1 MEDKKND
8 IIGISSSVILHVLLL
23 LAMFFLGKSCTEM
36 EDMGMDGGVEVSLGE
51 PDYGGPDNTPSM
63 EQQAAQSQPETPTE
77 PETESAQITSD
88 DADAPEV
95 RQETKPKPKPKPTE
109 TKPKPTETTPT
120 TETKPVDQKPDKRS
134 MFGGSKPSNS
144 GGSGSGS
151 TPGNE
156 GRPDGSPD
164 GQPDGSGTG
173 SGGIGFSGDG
183 YSGKIDGFKA
193 VAAFKP
199 VNEKQQF
206 GTVVVKVCVDKDGKV
221 VSVTGGQRGSTNTS
235 AYLTQLS
242 ENAAKQFKFQ
252 RIGTATSLN
261 CGEIRF
267 IYKAG

>member
-8 IIGISSSVILHVLLL
+8 IIGLSSSVILHVLLL

-36 EDMGMDGGVEVSLGE
+36 EDLGLDGGVEVSLGE
-51 PDYGGPDNTPSM
+51 PNYGGPDNTPSM
-63 EQQAAQSQPETPTE
+63 EQQAAQSQPEKPTE

-109 TKPKPTETTPT
+109 TKPKPTESTPT
-120 TETKPVDQKPDKRS
+120 TETKPDDKKPDQRS

-144 GGSGSGS
+144 GGSGSGT

-193 VAAFKP
+193 VAAYKP
-199 VNEKQQF
+199 VNEQQQF
-206 GTVVVKVCVDKDGKV
+206 GTVVVKVCVDRDGKV
-221 VSVTGGQRGSTNTS
+221 VSATGGQRGTTNPS

-267 IYKAG
+267 IYKAE